1 MNGFTNAILTLLLG
15 WLRSL
20 FNAVWALLGSDR
32 SVLFIDFLRENWKI
46 IFLILCV
53 GGFVVDRIIYLIR
66 WRPYYVWKSRRMY
79 RRELDRQASEGG
91 RTRRADPRV
100 YPEQN
105 DSQGW
110 EQEEPAQQTLRYRAP
125 TAPDSVSQETQSYQ
139 YAEAASGR
147 PYAPPLAPDFT
158 QPAYATRN
166 NAPDPYSA
174 NQYPASGYAPAAYP
188 APTAPGT
195 TSAYPGR
202 GAPPVA
208 GGGYPYSGA
217 PARSSTPAVR
227 EPVSSFAP
235 TSTYQAVSYQAPLY
249 SEPLADDLRYDDDPN
264 GWNETTWQPMQPAQ
278 SIRPDLNPAA
288 GMASTFGSPQPEP
301 LRSLQEMQATFAPKA
316 APEPPPV
323 RPVHPGLDLETFHQN
338 IGLTQPDALTSA
350 RANPAEAYP
359 DFSPYSEAAQ
369 TPDGEP
375 AHPRL
380 FGALAKRA
388 RTFVSGD
395 DERNPRS
402 IRDMQPTVD
411 LKNAFHSPV
420 YPRKKS
426 EGEEE

>member
-1 MNGFTNAILTLLLG
+1 MNGFTNAILTILLG

-20 FNAVWALLGSDR
+20 FNAVWALLSTDR

-79 RRELDRQASEGG
+79 RRELDRQAAEEP
-91 RTRRADPRV
+91 RAHHANTRAYSDYDNP
-100 YPEQN
+100 
-105 DSQGW
+105 QGW
-110 EQEEPAQQTLRYRAP
+110 EQEEPAQQTMRYRAP
-125 TAPDSVSQETQSYQ
+125 AAPDDVFQETQTYP
-139 YAEAASGR
+139 YAEADRGK
-147 PYAPPLAPDFT
+147 PYAPSSAPDFT
-158 QPAYATRN
+158 QAAYATRN
-166 NAPDPYSA
+166 NVPDSYSA
-174 NQYPASGYAPAAYP
+174 NHYPASGYAPAARP
-188 APTAPGT
+188 APAVPGAT
-195 TSAYPGR
+195 PAYPGR

-208 GGGYPYSGA
+208 GGVYPYSGA
-217 PARSSTPAVR
+217 PARSAMPATR
-227 EPVSSFAP
+227 DPISSFAP
-235 TSTYQAVSYQAPLY
+235 TSTYQAVSYQTPLY
-249 SEPLADDLRYDDDPN
+249 SEPLVDDLRYDDDPN
-264 GWNETTWQPMQPAQ
+264 SWNETAWQPMPPAQ
-278 SIRPDLNPAA
+278 SMRPDLNPAA
-288 GMASTFGSPQPEP
+288 GMVSTFGSPQPEP

-316 APEPPPV
+316 APEPPPA

-338 IGLTQPDALTSA
+338 IGLTQPDTFTST

-359 DFSPYSEAAQ
+359 DFTPYSEATQ
-369 TPDGEP
+369 TPDGRL
-375 AHPRL
+375 ANPRL

-388 RTFVSGD
+388 RTFVSGE

-426 EGEEE
+426 ESEEE